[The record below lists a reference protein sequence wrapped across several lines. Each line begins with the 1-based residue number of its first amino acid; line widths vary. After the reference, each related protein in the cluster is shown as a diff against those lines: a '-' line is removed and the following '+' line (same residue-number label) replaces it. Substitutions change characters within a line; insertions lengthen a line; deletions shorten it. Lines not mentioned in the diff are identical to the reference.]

1 MAENK
6 ALADVRNCIT
16 ACNGKTMCMD
26 KCETTFLK
34 AGGTVIMTADG
45 GKVFTAPDGTTLSV
59 TNGGKVF

>member
-1 MAENK
+1 MAEK
-6 ALADVRNCIT
+6 KPSPTVRNCIT

-34 AGGTVIMTADG
+34 AGGTVSMTADG
-45 GKVFTAPDGTTLSV
+45 GKVFTAPDGTTISV